1 MRSGSVQAVPKEIAA
16 HRSSGG
22 RSGRLRLFLSRL
34 RWPTPACRA
43 CASTQPPGQLQDRS
57 LDSRVLGARSF
68 SRPYDQV
75 ESCGQSMTI
84 FAKCFAD
91 QSLPVISN
99 DGVANLATDR
109 KPQTA
114 WAIAVFASG
123 NDQRAV
129 GRVRIACIY
138 GFEFRLLS
146 QAGGSGK
153 GFLVSVIRIP
163 ALRLAH
169 V

>member
-1 MRSGSVQAVPKEIAA
+1 
-16 HRSSGG
+16 
-22 RSGRLRLFLSRL
+22 
-34 RWPTPACRA
+34 
-43 CASTQPPGQLQDRS
+43 
-57 LDSRVLGARSF
+57 
-68 SRPYDQV
+68 
-75 ESCGQSMTI
+75 MTI
-84 FAKCFAD
+84 LAESFAD

-99 DGVANLATDR
+99 DGVANLTADR

-114 WAIAVFASG
+114 RAIAVFASG

-129 GRVRIACIY
+129 GRVRIACVY

-153 GFLVSVIRIP
+153 GFLVSAIQIP
-163 ALRLAH
+163 ALWLAH